1 MAPPTNSTKI
11 AFGPNVE
18 RQTGMI
24 SVELCVVGGKH
35 AGQSIALTKKKFLI
49 GREQDCQLRPNSEL
63 VSRHH
68 CVFTVDDFAVR
79 LRDLGSTNGT
89 SINGERIRKETVL
102 KPGDRVIVGNLE
114 FEVKVNAAS
123 TEAVPQE
130 TISQPVEDTI
140 VSGTDTLTEMPALG
154 GTAEST
160 NTEEDTFIQ
169 ETTAAEPAPAEV
181 AEAPVLAPVIGTQ
194 DPASSTGD
202 TTVIAQPMMMPPQ
215 QPGYPQQ
222 MMPPQQMGYPQMYG
236 QYPYQGMPGQ
246 MPMYPPQGYPQQ
258 PMYPQQQQPQMQ
270 PPAAAPPAEAAAQP
284 SPPDAIEVSL
294 PDPANTGAKDDPKPV
309 PAADGSGAPAEI
321 KSNQSAAE
329 IIKNQMNR
337 RPGG

>member
-1 MAPPTNSTKI
+1 
-11 AFGPNVE
+11 
-18 RQTGMI
+18 MI

-35 AGQSIALTKKKFLI
+35 AGQSIPLTKKKFLI

-68 CVFTVDDFAVR
+68 CIFTVDDFSVR

-89 SINGERIRKETVL
+89 SVNGERIRKETVL
-102 KPGDRVIVGNLE
+102 EAGDRVIVGNLE
-114 FEVKVNAAS
+114 FEIKINAAS
-123 TEAVPQE
+123 GATPPPGE
-130 TISQPVEDTI
+130 TTSPPAEDTI
-140 VSGTDTLTEMPALG
+140 VSGSDTLSELPALG
-154 GTAEST
+154 GSPEST
-160 NTEEDTFIQ
+160 ASDEETFI
-169 ETTAAEPAPAEV
+169 EAAPTVPAEAPAPA
-181 AEAPVLAPVIGTQ
+181 AEAPAAAQ
-194 DPASSTGD
+194 PAVPAVPAVDAQQPSSGD

-215 QPGYPQQ
+215 QGYPQQ
-222 MMPPQQMGYPQMYG
+222 PMYPQQQMGYPQMYG

-258 PMYPQQQQPQMQ
+258 QPMYPQQPMQPQQ
-270 PPAAAPPAEAAAQP
+270 EAPAAQP
-284 SPPDAIEVSL
+284 EADSQPEVSL
-294 PDPANTGAKDDPKPV
+294 PDPSLTGAREEPKPA
-309 PAADGSGAPAEI
+309 PSTDSSGGTEEV

>member
-1 MAPPTNSTKI
+1 
-11 AFGPNVE
+11 
-18 RQTGMI
+18 MI

-35 AGQSIALTKKKFLI
+35 AGQSISLTKKKFLI

-89 SINGERIRKETVL
+89 SVNGERIRKETVL
-102 KPGDRVIVGNLE
+102 APGDRVIVGNLE
-114 FEVKVNAAS
+114 FEIKVNAAS
-123 TEAVPQE
+123 TESIPQE
-130 TISQPVEDTI
+130 STAPPAEDTI
-140 VSGTDTLTEMPALG
+140 VSGADTLTEMPALG
-154 GTAEST
+154 GTAESAT
-160 NTEEDTFIQ
+160 PEEDTFIQ
-169 ETTAAEPAPAEV
+169 DASAEETATTQPELPESVIVAPQ
-181 AEAPVLAPVIGTQ
+181 PQSG
-194 DPASSTGD
+194 TGD
-202 TTVIAQPMMMPPQ
+202 TTVIAQPMMTPPQ
-215 QPGYPQQ
+215 QMGQPPQMGHPQQ

-258 PMYPQQQQPQMQ
+258 QQPMYPQQQQPQMQ
-270 PPAAAPPAEAAAQP
+270 PPAAQPEPAAAQP
-284 SPPDAIEVSL
+284 PQADMIEVSL
-294 PDPANTGAKDDPKPV
+294 PDPANTGAKDDPPPA
-309 PAADGSGAPAEI
+309 PAADGSGAPAEV

>member
-1 MAPPTNSTKI
+1 
-11 AFGPNVE
+11 
-18 RQTGMI
+18 MI

-68 CVFTVDDFAVR
+68 CVFTVDDFSCR

-89 SINGERIRKETVL
+89 SVNGERIRKETVL
-102 KPGDRVIVGNLE
+102 EPGDRVIVGNLE

-130 TISQPVEDTI
+130 ATSPLPEDTI
-140 VSGTDTLTEMPALG
+140 VAGTDTLTEMPALG
-154 GTAEST
+154 GTAESA
-160 NTEEDTFIQ
+160 NPEEDTFIQ
-169 ETTAAEPAPAEV
+169 DASEAAPEEAAVEPESVIAAPI
-181 AEAPVLAPVIGTQ
+181 PPTSQ
-194 DPASSTGD
+194 GD
-202 TTVIAQPMMMPPQ
+202 TTVIAHPMMMPQQ

-258 PMYPQQQQPQMQ
+258 QPMYPQQQQPQAQ
-270 PPAAAPPAEAAAQP
+270 PPAVAPQEQPTESQP
-284 SPPDAIEVSL
+284 SSPDLTEVSL
-294 PDPANTGAKDDPKPV
+294 PDPSQTGAKDEPQAAP
-309 PAADGSGAPAEI
+309 PAADESGAPAPI
-321 KSNQSAAE
+321 KSNQSAAD

>member
-1 MAPPTNSTKI
+1 
-11 AFGPNVE
+11 
-18 RQTGMI
+18 MI

-35 AGQSIALTKKKFLI
+35 AGQSISLTKKKFLI

-89 SINGERIRKETVL
+89 SVNGERIRKETVL
-102 KPGDRVIVGNLE
+102 ASGDRVVVGNLE
-114 FEVKVNAAS
+114 FKIKVDATTADPAPQ
-123 TEAVPQE
+123 EAAVPP
-130 TISQPVEDTI
+130 TEDTV
-140 VSGTDTLTEMPALG
+140 VSGIDTLTEMPAMG

-160 NTEEDTFIQ
+160 PSGEEAFIKD
-169 ETTAAEPAPAEV
+169 APAEEPAAAP
-181 AEAPVLAPVIGTQ
+181 AEAPKSVIAVPQ
-194 DPASSTGD
+194 PEASTGD

-215 QPGYPQQ
+215 QIGQPPQVPPPQQ

-246 MPMYPPQGYPQQ
+246 MPMYPQQGYPQQ
-258 PMYPQQQQPQMQ
+258 PMYPQQQQPQMPQ
-270 PPAAAPPAEAAAQP
+270 AEPPAAQPAPAA
-284 SPPDAIEVSL
+284 DTIEVSL
-294 PDPANTGAKDDPKPV
+294 PDPASTGATDDPPPA
-309 PAADGSGAPAEI
+309 PAAPDDGSAAPAEV

>member
-1 MAPPTNSTKI
+1 
-11 AFGPNVE
+11 
-18 RQTGMI
+18 MI

-35 AGQSIALTKKKFLI
+35 AGQSISLTKKKFLI

-89 SINGERIRKETVL
+89 SVNGERIRKETVL
-102 KPGDRVIVGNLE
+102 SAGDRVIVGNLE
-114 FEVKVNAAS
+114 FEIKVNSASAAP
-123 TEAVPQE
+123 APQE
-130 TISQPVEDTI
+130 TTAPPTEDTI

-160 NTEEDTFIQ
+160 GPEEETFIR
-169 ETTAAEPAPAEV
+169 
-181 AEAPVLAPVIGTQ
+181 EAPVEESAAAPAAAADSVVVPPQPETG
-194 DPASSTGD
+194 TGD

-215 QPGYPQQ
+215 QMGQTPQMGHPQQ
-222 MMPPQQMGYPQMYG
+222 MMPPQQMGYPQQMYG

-258 PMYPQQQQPQMQ
+258 QPMYPQQQQPQMQ
-270 PPAAAPPAEAAAQP
+270 PPAPQAEPPAAEAAA
-284 SPPDAIEVSL
+284 PDMIDVSL
-294 PDPANTGAKDDPKPV
+294 PDPANTGATDDPPPAPA
-309 PAADGSGAPAEI
+309 PAADGAAAPAEV

>member
-1 MAPPTNSTKI
+1 
-11 AFGPNVE
+11 
-18 RQTGMI
+18 MI

-89 SINGERIRKETVL
+89 SVNGERIRKETVL
-102 KPGDRVIVGNLE
+102 EPGDRVIVGNLE

-130 TISQPVEDTI
+130 ATSPPVEDTI
-140 VSGTDTLTEMPALG
+140 VAGADTLTEMPALG

-160 NTEEDTFIQ
+160 STEEDTLIQ
-169 ETTAAEPAPAEV
+169 EQSTPPEPAETPTAVPES
-181 AEAPVLAPVIGTQ
+181 VIAVPSNVPTQ
-194 DPASSTGD
+194 GD

-246 MPMYPPQGYPQQ
+246 MPMYPPQGYPPQGYPQQQ

-270 PPAAAPPAEAAAQP
+270 PPATAPPAEAAATEP
-284 SPPDAIEVSL
+284 SSADLTEVSL
-294 PDPANTGAKDDPKPV
+294 PDPAQTGAKDEPKP
-309 PAADGSGAPAEI
+309 PPTTDGSGAPAEI